1 MATQSHIVSSYEAEL
16 ADLDAKISHMG
27 GMTEQLLANGFDALI
42 KRDPALAERVIS
54 SDRMVDE
61 YNREIEEK
69 SILVIAKRQPMAVDL
84 RQIMAAMRVASD
96 LERIG
101 DLAKNI
107 AKRALAVASE
117 QHPRSLMAGLG
128 HMVELALRQLK
139 DVLDAYAHR
148 DADKAL
154 TVWRSD
160 AQIDAMYNSVFRELL
175 TYMMED
181 PRNIGLCTH
190 LLFGAKNIER
200 IGDHTT
206 NIAETVH
213 YLVKGMP
220 LTDERPKSDHH
231 EHDRDRA
238 GLISIDHLGGFR
250 MVAKVLIVEDEDV
263 LVELL
268 RYNFQSEGFSVV
280 SVARGDEVEMTVAEE
295 TPDLIILDWMLPG
308 ASGIEVCRRL
318 RANAAT
324 RGVPIIMLTA
334 RVEEGDRVRGLTT
347 GADDYVTKPFS
358 VPELMARAKALIR
371 RAHPERIE
379 DVIEVG
385 EFRFDRVAYRVTRN
399 TREVRLGPTEY
410 RLLEY
415 FLERAGRVLTREQ
428 LLDGVWGRSSAIDER
443 TVDVHIGRLRRALIR
458 GREADPIRT
467 VRGIGYVF
475 GKEAGAAAEADAD
488 EAGSH

>member
-1 MATQSHIVSSYEAEL
+1 MASQSHIVSSYEAEL
-16 ADLDAKISHMG
+16 ADLDSKISRMG

-54 SDRMVDE
+54 SDRMVDD

-69 SILVIAKRQPMAVDL
+69 TILVIAKRQPMAVDL
-84 RQIMAAMRVASD
+84 RQIMAAMRVAND

-139 DVLDAYAHR
+139 DVLDAYTHR

-154 TVWRSD
+154 TVWHSD

-213 YLVKGMP
+213 YLVKGTP
-220 LTDERPKSDHH
+220 LTDERPKNDHT
-231 EHDRDRA
+231 
-238 GLISIDHLGGFR
+238 ST
-250 MVAKVLIVEDEDV
+250 
-263 LVELL
+263 
-268 RYNFQSEGFSVV
+268 
-280 SVARGDEVEMTVAEE
+280 TV
-295 TPDLIILDWMLPG
+295 I
-308 ASGIEVCRRL
+308 
-318 RANAAT
+318 
-324 RGVPIIMLTA
+324 
-334 RVEEGDRVRGLTT
+334 
-347 GADDYVTKPFS
+347 
-358 VPELMARAKALIR
+358 
-371 RAHPERIE
+371 
-379 DVIEVG
+379 
-385 EFRFDRVAYRVTRN
+385 
-399 TREVRLGPTEY
+399 GP
-410 RLLEY
+410 
-415 FLERAGRVLTREQ
+415 A
-428 LLDGVWGRSSAIDER
+428 
-443 TVDVHIGRLRRALIR
+443 
-458 GREADPIRT
+458 
-467 VRGIGYVF
+467 
-475 GKEAGAAAEADAD
+475 
-488 EAGSH
+488 